1 MAHSNPITI
10 GMLAHVD
17 AGKTTLSEAILY
29 SAGSIRKLGR
39 VDNQDTFLDTGD
51 MERARGITIFSK
63 QAAYNYNGSSYT
75 LLDTPGHVDFSAE
88 TERTLWVLDAAVL
101 VISGMDGVQGHTET
115 LWSLL
120 KRLGIPV
127 FIFVNKMDQQGTNR
141 ARIMEQLK
149 NRLSESCVDF
159 NNIDYEEVAM
169 CHEEALEQFLE
180 SAHVDDALMSRM
192 IMERKMVPVYF
203 GSALRMNGVEELIN
217 GIDTYVSCPDY
228 GEEFSAKVYKITR
241 DDRGERLT
249 HLKVCGGSLKSKML
263 IGNEKVNQIRVYAGD
278 KFTSI
283 NEVSAGTVCAVT
295 GLSETKAGQFI
306 GAGGEDNIPVLE
318 PVLNYK
324 LNPPTGA
331 DPVALLS
338 KLRTLEEEEPELHVE
353 WDENF
358 KEIHVSV
365 MGPVLI
371 EVLTNIIKTRFGVDV
386 TFGEGSIV
394 YKETI
399 KNKAYGIGHFEPL
412 RHYAEVHLLLEPGEP
427 GSGMRYECHCSED
440 ILDKNWQRLV
450 YTHLCEKMH
459 RGVLTGSEL
468 TDMKINGPA
477 PDVLT
482 FAGNGEPTLHP
493 DFPAIMD
500 DVVRLRNEFFPA
512 AKISVLSNA
521 TLAPKPEI
529 RAALM
534 KADNN
539 LQKLDTVNS
548 RYIEMVNRPTGKYDV
563 NEIIESL
570 KLFNGHVIIQ
580 TMFMKGADGEE
591 NVDNTGDE
599 YVMPWLEAVKSI
611 KPQEVMIYTI
621 DRETPDT
628 KLRKATHEELD
639 RIVALIKDAGIPA
652 TASY

>member
-1 MAHSNPITI
+1 MSTVLYPSPVFGPIHS
-10 GMLAHVD
+10 
-17 AGKTTLSEAILY
+17 
-29 SAGSIRKLGR
+29 R
-39 VDNQDTFLDTGD
+39 
-51 MERARGITIFSK
+51 
-63 QAAYNYNGSSYT
+63 
-75 LLDTPGHVDFSAE
+75 
-88 TERTLWVLDAAVL
+88 
-101 VISGMDGVQGHTET
+101 
-115 LWSLL
+115 
-120 KRLGIPV
+120 RLGVSLGI
-127 FIFVNKMDQQGTNR
+127 N
-141 ARIMEQLK
+141 
-149 NRLSESCVDF
+149 
-159 NNIDYEEVAM
+159 
-169 CHEEALEQFLE
+169 
-180 SAHVDDALMSRM
+180 LMP
-192 IMERKMVPVYF
+192 ED
-203 GSALRMNGVEELIN
+203 G
-217 GIDTYVSCPDY
+217 
-228 GEEFSAKVYKITR
+228 
-241 DDRGERLT
+241 
-249 HLKVCGGSLKSKML
+249 KVCTFDCIYCECGFNSDHRPHSRRPTR
-263 IGNEKVNQIRVYAGD
+263 Q
-278 KFTSI
+278 
-283 NEVSAGTVCAVT
+283 EVT
-295 GLSETKAGQFI
+295 Q
-306 GAGGEDNIPVLE
+306 
-318 PVLNYK
+318 
-324 LNPPTGA
+324 
-331 DPVALLS
+331 
-338 KLRTLEEEEPELHVE
+338 TLE
-353 WDENF
+353 
-358 KEIHVSV
+358 K
-365 MGPVLI
+365 
-371 EVLTNIIKTRFGVDV
+371 K
-386 TFGEGSIV
+386 
-394 YKETI
+394 
-399 KNKAYGIGHFEPL
+399 
-412 RHYAEVHLLLEPGEP
+412 
-427 GSGMRYECHCSED
+427 
-440 ILDKNWQRLV
+440 
-450 YTHLCEKMH
+450 
-459 RGVLTGSEL
+459 L

>member
-1 MAHSNPITI
+1 
-10 GMLAHVD
+10 
-17 AGKTTLSEAILY
+17 
-29 SAGSIRKLGR
+29 
-39 VDNQDTFLDTGD
+39 
-51 MERARGITIFSK
+51 MEK
-63 QAAYNYNGSSYT
+63 
-75 LLDTPGHVDFSAE
+75 
-88 TERTLWVLDAAVL
+88 
-101 VISGMDGVQGHTET
+101 
-115 LWSLL
+115 
-120 KRLGIPV
+120 K
-127 FIFVNKMDQQGTNR
+127 
-141 ARIMEQLK
+141 
-149 NRLSESCVDF
+149 
-159 NNIDYEEVAM
+159 
-169 CHEEALEQFLE
+169 
-180 SAHVDDALMSRM
+180 
-192 IMERKMVPVYF
+192 
-203 GSALRMNGVEELIN
+203 
-217 GIDTYVSCPDY
+217 
-228 GEEFSAKVYKITR
+228 
-241 DDRGERLT
+241 
-249 HLKVCGGSLKSKML
+249 
-263 IGNEKVNQIRVYAGD
+263 
-278 KFTSI
+278 
-283 NEVSAGTVCAVT
+283 
-295 GLSETKAGQFI
+295 
-306 GAGGEDNIPVLE
+306 
-318 PVLNYK
+318 
-324 LNPPTGA
+324 
-331 DPVALLS
+331 
-338 KLRTLEEEEPELHVE
+338 
-353 WDENF
+353 
-358 KEIHVSV
+358 
-365 MGPVLI
+365 
-371 EVLTNIIKTRFGVDV
+371 
-386 TFGEGSIV
+386 
-394 YKETI
+394 
-399 KNKAYGIGHFEPL
+399 
-412 RHYAEVHLLLEPGEP
+412 
-427 GSGMRYECHCSED
+427 
-440 ILDKNWQRLV
+440 
-450 YTHLCEKMH
+450 
-459 RGVLTGSEL
+459 L

-639 RIVALIKDAGIPA
+639 RIVDLIKDAGIPA

>member
-1 MAHSNPITI
+1 MSTVLYPTPVFGPIHS
-10 GMLAHVD
+10 
-17 AGKTTLSEAILY
+17 
-29 SAGSIRKLGR
+29 R
-39 VDNQDTFLDTGD
+39 
-51 MERARGITIFSK
+51 
-63 QAAYNYNGSSYT
+63 
-75 LLDTPGHVDFSAE
+75 
-88 TERTLWVLDAAVL
+88 
-101 VISGMDGVQGHTET
+101 
-115 LWSLL
+115 
-120 KRLGIPV
+120 RLGVSLGI
-127 FIFVNKMDQQGTNR
+127 N
-141 ARIMEQLK
+141 
-149 NRLSESCVDF
+149 
-159 NNIDYEEVAM
+159 
-169 CHEEALEQFLE
+169 
-180 SAHVDDALMSRM
+180 LMP
-192 IMERKMVPVYF
+192 ED
-203 GSALRMNGVEELIN
+203 G
-217 GIDTYVSCPDY
+217 
-228 GEEFSAKVYKITR
+228 
-241 DDRGERLT
+241 
-249 HLKVCGGSLKSKML
+249 KVCTFDCIYCECGFNSDHRPHSRRPTRQEVTQTLKK
-263 IGNEKVNQIRVYAGD
+263 K
-278 KFTSI
+278 
-283 NEVSAGTVCAVT
+283 
-295 GLSETKAGQFI
+295 
-306 GAGGEDNIPVLE
+306 
-318 PVLNYK
+318 
-324 LNPPTGA
+324 
-331 DPVALLS
+331 
-338 KLRTLEEEEPELHVE
+338 
-353 WDENF
+353 
-358 KEIHVSV
+358 
-365 MGPVLI
+365 
-371 EVLTNIIKTRFGVDV
+371 
-386 TFGEGSIV
+386 
-394 YKETI
+394 
-399 KNKAYGIGHFEPL
+399 
-412 RHYAEVHLLLEPGEP
+412 
-427 GSGMRYECHCSED
+427 
-440 ILDKNWQRLV
+440 
-450 YTHLCEKMH
+450 
-459 RGVLTGSEL
+459 L

>member
-1 MAHSNPITI
+1 
-10 GMLAHVD
+10 
-17 AGKTTLSEAILY
+17 
-29 SAGSIRKLGR
+29 
-39 VDNQDTFLDTGD
+39 
-51 MERARGITIFSK
+51 MEK
-63 QAAYNYNGSSYT
+63 
-75 LLDTPGHVDFSAE
+75 
-88 TERTLWVLDAAVL
+88 
-101 VISGMDGVQGHTET
+101 
-115 LWSLL
+115 
-120 KRLGIPV
+120 K
-127 FIFVNKMDQQGTNR
+127 
-141 ARIMEQLK
+141 
-149 NRLSESCVDF
+149 
-159 NNIDYEEVAM
+159 
-169 CHEEALEQFLE
+169 
-180 SAHVDDALMSRM
+180 
-192 IMERKMVPVYF
+192 
-203 GSALRMNGVEELIN
+203 
-217 GIDTYVSCPDY
+217 
-228 GEEFSAKVYKITR
+228 
-241 DDRGERLT
+241 
-249 HLKVCGGSLKSKML
+249 
-263 IGNEKVNQIRVYAGD
+263 
-278 KFTSI
+278 
-283 NEVSAGTVCAVT
+283 
-295 GLSETKAGQFI
+295 
-306 GAGGEDNIPVLE
+306 
-318 PVLNYK
+318 
-324 LNPPTGA
+324 
-331 DPVALLS
+331 
-338 KLRTLEEEEPELHVE
+338 
-353 WDENF
+353 
-358 KEIHVSV
+358 
-365 MGPVLI
+365 
-371 EVLTNIIKTRFGVDV
+371 
-386 TFGEGSIV
+386 
-394 YKETI
+394 
-399 KNKAYGIGHFEPL
+399 
-412 RHYAEVHLLLEPGEP
+412 
-427 GSGMRYECHCSED
+427 
-440 ILDKNWQRLV
+440 
-450 YTHLCEKMH
+450 
-459 RGVLTGSEL
+459 L

-500 DVVRLRNEFFPA
+500 DVVRLRNEFFSA

>member
-1 MAHSNPITI
+1 MSTVLYPSPVFGPIHS
-10 GMLAHVD
+10 
-17 AGKTTLSEAILY
+17 
-29 SAGSIRKLGR
+29 R
-39 VDNQDTFLDTGD
+39 
-51 MERARGITIFSK
+51 
-63 QAAYNYNGSSYT
+63 
-75 LLDTPGHVDFSAE
+75 
-88 TERTLWVLDAAVL
+88 
-101 VISGMDGVQGHTET
+101 
-115 LWSLL
+115 
-120 KRLGIPV
+120 RLGVSLGINLMPEDGKV
-127 FIFVNKMDQQGTNR
+127 CTFDCIYCECG
-141 ARIMEQLK
+141 
-149 NRLSESCVDF
+149 F
-159 NNIDYEEVAM
+159 NSDHCPHSRRPTRQEVA
-169 CHEEALEQFLE
+169 Q
-180 SAHVDDALMSRM
+180 
-192 IMERKMVPVYF
+192 
-203 GSALRMNGVEELIN
+203 
-217 GIDTYVSCPDY
+217 
-228 GEEFSAKVYKITR
+228 
-241 DDRGERLT
+241 
-249 HLKVCGGSLKSKML
+249 
-263 IGNEKVNQIRVYAGD
+263 
-278 KFTSI
+278 
-283 NEVSAGTVCAVT
+283 
-295 GLSETKAGQFI
+295 
-306 GAGGEDNIPVLE
+306 
-318 PVLNYK
+318 
-324 LNPPTGA
+324 
-331 DPVALLS
+331 
-338 KLRTLEEEEPELHVE
+338 TLE
-353 WDENF
+353 
-358 KEIHVSV
+358 K
-365 MGPVLI
+365 
-371 EVLTNIIKTRFGVDV
+371 K
-386 TFGEGSIV
+386 
-394 YKETI
+394 
-399 KNKAYGIGHFEPL
+399 
-412 RHYAEVHLLLEPGEP
+412 
-427 GSGMRYECHCSED
+427 
-440 ILDKNWQRLV
+440 
-450 YTHLCEKMH
+450 
-459 RGVLTGSEL
+459 L

-500 DVVRLRNEFFPA
+500 DVVRLRNEFFPT

>member
-1 MAHSNPITI
+1 
-10 GMLAHVD
+10 
-17 AGKTTLSEAILY
+17 
-29 SAGSIRKLGR
+29 
-39 VDNQDTFLDTGD
+39 
-51 MERARGITIFSK
+51 MEK
-63 QAAYNYNGSSYT
+63 
-75 LLDTPGHVDFSAE
+75 
-88 TERTLWVLDAAVL
+88 
-101 VISGMDGVQGHTET
+101 
-115 LWSLL
+115 
-120 KRLGIPV
+120 K
-127 FIFVNKMDQQGTNR
+127 
-141 ARIMEQLK
+141 
-149 NRLSESCVDF
+149 
-159 NNIDYEEVAM
+159 
-169 CHEEALEQFLE
+169 
-180 SAHVDDALMSRM
+180 
-192 IMERKMVPVYF
+192 
-203 GSALRMNGVEELIN
+203 
-217 GIDTYVSCPDY
+217 
-228 GEEFSAKVYKITR
+228 
-241 DDRGERLT
+241 
-249 HLKVCGGSLKSKML
+249 
-263 IGNEKVNQIRVYAGD
+263 
-278 KFTSI
+278 
-283 NEVSAGTVCAVT
+283 
-295 GLSETKAGQFI
+295 
-306 GAGGEDNIPVLE
+306 
-318 PVLNYK
+318 
-324 LNPPTGA
+324 
-331 DPVALLS
+331 
-338 KLRTLEEEEPELHVE
+338 
-353 WDENF
+353 
-358 KEIHVSV
+358 
-365 MGPVLI
+365 
-371 EVLTNIIKTRFGVDV
+371 
-386 TFGEGSIV
+386 
-394 YKETI
+394 
-399 KNKAYGIGHFEPL
+399 
-412 RHYAEVHLLLEPGEP
+412 
-427 GSGMRYECHCSED
+427 
-440 ILDKNWQRLV
+440 
-450 YTHLCEKMH
+450 
-459 RGVLTGSEL
+459 L

-570 KLFNGHVIIQ
+570 KLFYGHVIIQ

>member
-1 MAHSNPITI
+1 MSTVLYPSPVFGPIHS
-10 GMLAHVD
+10 
-17 AGKTTLSEAILY
+17 
-29 SAGSIRKLGR
+29 R
-39 VDNQDTFLDTGD
+39 
-51 MERARGITIFSK
+51 
-63 QAAYNYNGSSYT
+63 
-75 LLDTPGHVDFSAE
+75 
-88 TERTLWVLDAAVL
+88 
-101 VISGMDGVQGHTET
+101 
-115 LWSLL
+115 
-120 KRLGIPV
+120 RLGVSLGINLMPEDGKV
-127 FIFVNKMDQQGTNR
+127 CTFDCIYCECG
-141 ARIMEQLK
+141 
-149 NRLSESCVDF
+149 F
-159 NNIDYEEVAM
+159 NSDHRPHSRRPTRQEVVQ
-169 CHEEALEQFLE
+169 ALE
-180 SAHVDDALMSRM
+180 
-192 IMERKMVPVYF
+192 K
-203 GSALRMNGVEELIN
+203 
-217 GIDTYVSCPDY
+217 
-228 GEEFSAKVYKITR
+228 K
-241 DDRGERLT
+241 
-249 HLKVCGGSLKSKML
+249 
-263 IGNEKVNQIRVYAGD
+263 
-278 KFTSI
+278 
-283 NEVSAGTVCAVT
+283 
-295 GLSETKAGQFI
+295 
-306 GAGGEDNIPVLE
+306 
-318 PVLNYK
+318 
-324 LNPPTGA
+324 
-331 DPVALLS
+331 
-338 KLRTLEEEEPELHVE
+338 
-353 WDENF
+353 
-358 KEIHVSV
+358 
-365 MGPVLI
+365 
-371 EVLTNIIKTRFGVDV
+371 
-386 TFGEGSIV
+386 
-394 YKETI
+394 
-399 KNKAYGIGHFEPL
+399 
-412 RHYAEVHLLLEPGEP
+412 
-427 GSGMRYECHCSED
+427 
-440 ILDKNWQRLV
+440 
-450 YTHLCEKMH
+450 
-459 RGVLTGSEL
+459 L

>member
-1 MAHSNPITI
+1 
-10 GMLAHVD
+10 
-17 AGKTTLSEAILY
+17 
-29 SAGSIRKLGR
+29 
-39 VDNQDTFLDTGD
+39 
-51 MERARGITIFSK
+51 MEK
-63 QAAYNYNGSSYT
+63 
-75 LLDTPGHVDFSAE
+75 
-88 TERTLWVLDAAVL
+88 
-101 VISGMDGVQGHTET
+101 
-115 LWSLL
+115 
-120 KRLGIPV
+120 K
-127 FIFVNKMDQQGTNR
+127 
-141 ARIMEQLK
+141 
-149 NRLSESCVDF
+149 
-159 NNIDYEEVAM
+159 
-169 CHEEALEQFLE
+169 
-180 SAHVDDALMSRM
+180 
-192 IMERKMVPVYF
+192 
-203 GSALRMNGVEELIN
+203 
-217 GIDTYVSCPDY
+217 
-228 GEEFSAKVYKITR
+228 
-241 DDRGERLT
+241 
-249 HLKVCGGSLKSKML
+249 
-263 IGNEKVNQIRVYAGD
+263 
-278 KFTSI
+278 
-283 NEVSAGTVCAVT
+283 
-295 GLSETKAGQFI
+295 
-306 GAGGEDNIPVLE
+306 
-318 PVLNYK
+318 
-324 LNPPTGA
+324 
-331 DPVALLS
+331 
-338 KLRTLEEEEPELHVE
+338 
-353 WDENF
+353 
-358 KEIHVSV
+358 
-365 MGPVLI
+365 
-371 EVLTNIIKTRFGVDV
+371 
-386 TFGEGSIV
+386 
-394 YKETI
+394 
-399 KNKAYGIGHFEPL
+399 
-412 RHYAEVHLLLEPGEP
+412 
-427 GSGMRYECHCSED
+427 
-440 ILDKNWQRLV
+440 
-450 YTHLCEKMH
+450 
-459 RGVLTGSEL
+459 L

-500 DVVRLRNEFFPA
+500 DVMRLRNEFFPA

>member
-1 MAHSNPITI
+1 
-10 GMLAHVD
+10 
-17 AGKTTLSEAILY
+17 
-29 SAGSIRKLGR
+29 
-39 VDNQDTFLDTGD
+39 
-51 MERARGITIFSK
+51 MEK
-63 QAAYNYNGSSYT
+63 
-75 LLDTPGHVDFSAE
+75 
-88 TERTLWVLDAAVL
+88 
-101 VISGMDGVQGHTET
+101 
-115 LWSLL
+115 
-120 KRLGIPV
+120 K
-127 FIFVNKMDQQGTNR
+127 
-141 ARIMEQLK
+141 
-149 NRLSESCVDF
+149 
-159 NNIDYEEVAM
+159 
-169 CHEEALEQFLE
+169 
-180 SAHVDDALMSRM
+180 
-192 IMERKMVPVYF
+192 
-203 GSALRMNGVEELIN
+203 
-217 GIDTYVSCPDY
+217 
-228 GEEFSAKVYKITR
+228 
-241 DDRGERLT
+241 
-249 HLKVCGGSLKSKML
+249 
-263 IGNEKVNQIRVYAGD
+263 
-278 KFTSI
+278 
-283 NEVSAGTVCAVT
+283 
-295 GLSETKAGQFI
+295 
-306 GAGGEDNIPVLE
+306 
-318 PVLNYK
+318 
-324 LNPPTGA
+324 
-331 DPVALLS
+331 
-338 KLRTLEEEEPELHVE
+338 
-353 WDENF
+353 
-358 KEIHVSV
+358 
-365 MGPVLI
+365 
-371 EVLTNIIKTRFGVDV
+371 
-386 TFGEGSIV
+386 
-394 YKETI
+394 
-399 KNKAYGIGHFEPL
+399 
-412 RHYAEVHLLLEPGEP
+412 
-427 GSGMRYECHCSED
+427 
-440 ILDKNWQRLV
+440 
-450 YTHLCEKMH
+450 
-459 RGVLTGSEL
+459 L

>member
-1 MAHSNPITI
+1 
-10 GMLAHVD
+10 
-17 AGKTTLSEAILY
+17 
-29 SAGSIRKLGR
+29 
-39 VDNQDTFLDTGD
+39 
-51 MERARGITIFSK
+51 MEK
-63 QAAYNYNGSSYT
+63 
-75 LLDTPGHVDFSAE
+75 
-88 TERTLWVLDAAVL
+88 
-101 VISGMDGVQGHTET
+101 
-115 LWSLL
+115 
-120 KRLGIPV
+120 K
-127 FIFVNKMDQQGTNR
+127 
-141 ARIMEQLK
+141 
-149 NRLSESCVDF
+149 
-159 NNIDYEEVAM
+159 
-169 CHEEALEQFLE
+169 
-180 SAHVDDALMSRM
+180 
-192 IMERKMVPVYF
+192 
-203 GSALRMNGVEELIN
+203 
-217 GIDTYVSCPDY
+217 
-228 GEEFSAKVYKITR
+228 
-241 DDRGERLT
+241 
-249 HLKVCGGSLKSKML
+249 
-263 IGNEKVNQIRVYAGD
+263 
-278 KFTSI
+278 
-283 NEVSAGTVCAVT
+283 
-295 GLSETKAGQFI
+295 
-306 GAGGEDNIPVLE
+306 
-318 PVLNYK
+318 
-324 LNPPTGA
+324 
-331 DPVALLS
+331 
-338 KLRTLEEEEPELHVE
+338 
-353 WDENF
+353 
-358 KEIHVSV
+358 
-365 MGPVLI
+365 
-371 EVLTNIIKTRFGVDV
+371 
-386 TFGEGSIV
+386 
-394 YKETI
+394 
-399 KNKAYGIGHFEPL
+399 
-412 RHYAEVHLLLEPGEP
+412 
-427 GSGMRYECHCSED
+427 
-440 ILDKNWQRLV
+440 
-450 YTHLCEKMH
+450 
-459 RGVLTGSEL
+459 L

-493 DFPAIMD
+493 EFPAIMD

>member
-1 MAHSNPITI
+1 
-10 GMLAHVD
+10 
-17 AGKTTLSEAILY
+17 
-29 SAGSIRKLGR
+29 
-39 VDNQDTFLDTGD
+39 
-51 MERARGITIFSK
+51 MEK
-63 QAAYNYNGSSYT
+63 
-75 LLDTPGHVDFSAE
+75 
-88 TERTLWVLDAAVL
+88 
-101 VISGMDGVQGHTET
+101 
-115 LWSLL
+115 
-120 KRLGIPV
+120 K
-127 FIFVNKMDQQGTNR
+127 
-141 ARIMEQLK
+141 
-149 NRLSESCVDF
+149 
-159 NNIDYEEVAM
+159 
-169 CHEEALEQFLE
+169 
-180 SAHVDDALMSRM
+180 
-192 IMERKMVPVYF
+192 
-203 GSALRMNGVEELIN
+203 
-217 GIDTYVSCPDY
+217 
-228 GEEFSAKVYKITR
+228 
-241 DDRGERLT
+241 
-249 HLKVCGGSLKSKML
+249 
-263 IGNEKVNQIRVYAGD
+263 
-278 KFTSI
+278 
-283 NEVSAGTVCAVT
+283 
-295 GLSETKAGQFI
+295 
-306 GAGGEDNIPVLE
+306 
-318 PVLNYK
+318 
-324 LNPPTGA
+324 
-331 DPVALLS
+331 
-338 KLRTLEEEEPELHVE
+338 
-353 WDENF
+353 
-358 KEIHVSV
+358 
-365 MGPVLI
+365 
-371 EVLTNIIKTRFGVDV
+371 
-386 TFGEGSIV
+386 
-394 YKETI
+394 
-399 KNKAYGIGHFEPL
+399 
-412 RHYAEVHLLLEPGEP
+412 
-427 GSGMRYECHCSED
+427 
-440 ILDKNWQRLV
+440 
-450 YTHLCEKMH
+450 
-459 RGVLTGSEL
+459 L

-493 DFPAIMD
+493 DFPDIMD

>member
-1 MAHSNPITI
+1 MSTVLYPSPVFGPIHS
-10 GMLAHVD
+10 
-17 AGKTTLSEAILY
+17 
-29 SAGSIRKLGR
+29 R
-39 VDNQDTFLDTGD
+39 
-51 MERARGITIFSK
+51 
-63 QAAYNYNGSSYT
+63 
-75 LLDTPGHVDFSAE
+75 
-88 TERTLWVLDAAVL
+88 
-101 VISGMDGVQGHTET
+101 
-115 LWSLL
+115 
-120 KRLGIPV
+120 RLGVSLGINLMPEDGKV
-127 FIFVNKMDQQGTNR
+127 CTFDCIYCECG
-141 ARIMEQLK
+141 
-149 NRLSESCVDF
+149 F
-159 NNIDYEEVAM
+159 NSDHRPYSRRPTRQEVA
-169 CHEEALEQFLE
+169 Q
-180 SAHVDDALMSRM
+180 
-192 IMERKMVPVYF
+192 
-203 GSALRMNGVEELIN
+203 
-217 GIDTYVSCPDY
+217 
-228 GEEFSAKVYKITR
+228 
-241 DDRGERLT
+241 
-249 HLKVCGGSLKSKML
+249 
-263 IGNEKVNQIRVYAGD
+263 
-278 KFTSI
+278 
-283 NEVSAGTVCAVT
+283 
-295 GLSETKAGQFI
+295 
-306 GAGGEDNIPVLE
+306 
-318 PVLNYK
+318 
-324 LNPPTGA
+324 
-331 DPVALLS
+331 
-338 KLRTLEEEEPELHVE
+338 TLE
-353 WDENF
+353 
-358 KEIHVSV
+358 K
-365 MGPVLI
+365 
-371 EVLTNIIKTRFGVDV
+371 K
-386 TFGEGSIV
+386 
-394 YKETI
+394 
-399 KNKAYGIGHFEPL
+399 
-412 RHYAEVHLLLEPGEP
+412 
-427 GSGMRYECHCSED
+427 
-440 ILDKNWQRLV
+440 
-450 YTHLCEKMH
+450 
-459 RGVLTGSEL
+459 L

-621 DRETPDT
+621 DRETPDK